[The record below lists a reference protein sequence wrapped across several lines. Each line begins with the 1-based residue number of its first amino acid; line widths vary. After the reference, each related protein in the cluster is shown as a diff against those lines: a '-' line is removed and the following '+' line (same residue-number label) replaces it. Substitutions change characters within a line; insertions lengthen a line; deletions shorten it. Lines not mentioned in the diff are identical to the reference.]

1 MKIEYRIKKD
11 DIGKKLKDILKQKL
25 YVSSILL
32 KNLRENKCIYVND
45 KNEYTNYIVKEDD
58 KICIDIQDF
67 SKTRF
72 KDKFNLV
79 NTPLNVIYEDEY
91 LLIINKPANMP
102 VHPSSNNYENTLSNI
117 VANYL
122 EKENISN
129 IHIVTRLDHNT
140 TGICIFAK
148 NAYIQELFVRKKD
161 KIDLKKYY
169 TAIVDGIVEKDH
181 GVITKN
187 IARKKDTIILR
198 EVNNSGDFAK
208 TEYFVKKRYYD
219 KNYTLVS
226 ILLHTGRTHQIRVHF
241 SDMGHVLLGDELY
254 GNEYGKKDILKYIKR
269 QALHCEKITF
279 NHPIT
284 NNKIELTCPIPGDMA
299 TLL

>member
-1 MKIEYRIKKD
+1 MKIEYKIEKE
-11 DIGKKLKDILKQKL
+11 DIGKKLKDILKQRL

-45 KNEYTNYIVKEDD
+45 KNDYTNYIAKEDD
-58 KICIDIQDF
+58 NICIDIQDF

-72 KDKFNLV
+72 KDKFNLIDA
-79 NTPLNVIYEDEY
+79 PLDIIYEDAY
-91 LLIINKPANMP
+91 LLIVNKPANMP

-122 EKENISN
+122 EKQDIHN

-148 NAYIQELFVRKKD
+148 NAYIQELFVRKKET
-161 KIDLKKYY
+161 INLKKHYI
-169 TAIVDGIVEKDH
+169 AIANGIIEKDH
-181 GVITKN
+181 EIIIKK

-198 EVNNSGDFAK
+198 EVNENGDFAK

-241 SDMGHVLLGDELY
+241 SNMGHVLLGDELY
-254 GNEYGKKDILKYIKR
+254 GNEFGNHEILRYIKR
-269 QALHCEKITF
+269 QALHCEKVFF

-284 NNKIELTCPIPGDMA
+284 NNKIELTCPIPDDMA
-299 TLL
+299 RLL